1 MGGLINIGWSNY
13 VVIPKLK
20 LLIEITRDVSGIED
34 YECDVIDNAIN
45 EDNFE
50 YAQHVEGEEIV
61 DIEDVT
67 IHKITIKDLAELHR
81 RYDIVQSLTGIDRVK
96 LLLYWLK
103 SRSIEF
109 SIESE
114 HNIDIDKYNKEGYVV
129 IRR

>member
-13 VVIPKLK
+13 VVIPKMK
-20 LLIEITRDVSGIED
+20 LLIEVTREISGIAD
-34 YECDVIDNAIN
+34 YECVAIDDAIS

-50 YAQHVEGEEIV
+50 YAEHVEGQEIV
-61 DIEDVT
+61 DIEDVI

-81 RYDIVQSLTGIDRVK
+81 RYGIVQSLAGIDRGK

-103 SRSIEF
+103 SRSIEL

-129 IRR
+129 IHI